1 MLIRALA
8 VFFFSCVLLK
18 NGIVLAKRQSYELSQ
33 VSMII
38 KNDLTD
44 NLDYRLIGL
53 ISGGMMQVASTKRT
67 KTISNCQRMKFNARF
82 GKDRSLQL
90 TTMVL
95 SDRHC
100 TEPYPKNIN
109 DDNHAL
115 MAYRHNRKIE
125 LVFSHLSEVRD
136 KKSSKIYVIP
146 TGNSNQTNGCV
157 PSGQNNCGQTYYMVT
172 KSKSKAFYAVM
183 NDKWQFQ
190 MKPLGLPKVKK
201 SKREFFKKVKAR
213 LEQIRSEV
221 SGASSMKSK
230 YDAPIIMRLEG

>member
-1 MLIRALA
+1 
-8 VFFFSCVLLK
+8 LLK
-18 NGIVLAKRQSYELSQ
+18 SDFVLAKRRNYELSQ

-53 ISGGMMQVASTKRT
+53 ISGGMMQVACTKRT
-67 KTISNCQRMKFNARF
+67 RTISNCQRIKFNARF
-82 GKDRSLQL
+82 SKDRSLQL

-125 LVFSHLSEVRD
+125 LVFSHISEVRD

-146 TGNSNQTNGCV
+146 TQNSNQTGNCV
-157 PSGQNNCGQTYYMVT
+157 PAGHNNCGQTYYMIT

-190 MKPLGLPKVKK
+190 MKPLGLPKVE

-213 LEQIRSEV
+213 LEKIRSEV
-221 SGASSMKSK
+221 SSSPTLKSK
-230 YDAPIIMRLEG
+230 YDAPITMRLEV